1 MWVLLLGCVTVKP
14 YGPGPDPGIKPDQ
27 PAVTVQPDTPAAPQV
42 DWAPYE
48 AELQALLEEG
58 GVREQDQL
66 DRLDAAHSLTLAL
79 QDGAPPEQA
88 VADYL
93 DQLLVIEAREADQ
106 DMEVFDT
113 GLIIDTGGVIE
124 QDLPDTVPSK
134 LEQVRADARTALA
147 EARYTDAM
155 ASLEVHRDGPDWGEL
170 EPLWLEAVDGFVH
183 DERERAGQMFMR
195 ARELPEGPEKQDQI
209 RQVETLLVG
218 LVTFYPESS
227 YTDAIRENLELVRAE
242 LD

>member
-14 YGPGPDPGIKPDQ
+14 YGPGPE
-27 PAVTVQPDTPAAPQV
+27 PAVTADPAVVQVQPDVAPGPQV

-48 AELQALLEEG
+48 AELQARLEAG
-58 GVREQDQL
+58 GLQEQDQL

-93 DQLLVIEAREADQ
+93 DRILVIEAREAAQ
-106 DMEVFDT
+106 DFDLDT
-113 GLIIDTGGVIE
+113 GLIVDTGGVVE
-124 QDLPDTVPSK
+124 QDLPDTVPNQ
-134 LEQVRADARTALA
+134 LEQAREAASAALA

-155 ASLEVHRDGPDWGEL
+155 AELERYQDTADWVEL
-170 EPLWLEAVDGFVH
+170 EPLWQEAVDGFVH
-183 DERERAGQMFMR
+183 DERERAGKLFLA
-195 ARELPEGPEKQDQI
+195 AREMPDGPDKQAQI
-209 RQVETLLVG
+209 QQVETLLVG

-227 YTDAIRENLELVRAE
+227 YTDAIHENLVLVRAE

>member
-14 YGPGPDPGIKPDQ
+14 YGPGPEPAIKPE
-27 PAVTVQPDTPAAPQV
+27 PAVVQVQPDAPVTPQV

-48 AELQALLEEG
+48 AELQARLGAG
-58 GVREQDQL
+58 GVQEQDQL

-93 DQLLVIEAREADQ
+93 DRILVIEAREADH
-106 DMEVFDT
+106 EFELDT
-113 GLIIDTGGVIE
+113 GLIVDTGGVVE
-124 QDLPDTVPSK
+124 LDLPDTVPDRF
-134 LEQVRADARTALA
+134 EQARDDASAALA

-155 ASLEVHRDGPDWGEL
+155 AALEPFQDTADWVEL
-170 EPLWLEAVDGFVH
+170 EPLWQEAVDGFVH
-183 DERERAGQMFMR
+183 DERERAGELFMA
-195 ARELPEGPEKQDQI
+195 ARDMPDGPDKQAQV

-227 YTDAIRENLELVRAE
+227 YTDAINENLALVRAE